1 MRERWNQL
9 LAAFSG
15 QGMLGV
21 LLLVCVLLSAAT
33 VVREE
38 PTGPL
43 AGTRLAQAVLER
55 FGPTASVLVVAGEG
69 AENQA
74 LAESLRRGM
83 IQGGI
88 TPVAVVVGDPVD
100 TRHELE
106 ALSRAGTVLDAI
118 ACSSEVPDWLV
129 LRDLP
134 RLFPVLG
141 TPALIVPD
149 GSAWPRFLTRENLL
163 NIMGQITV
171 IAIVAVGMTL
181 VVVVGGIDL
190 SVGSL
195 IGLSAIVCADWISRH
210 GGGENAGVGSMVVG
224 GLLAVVLCGAV
235 GTAHGTLVALLGAPP
250 FLVTLGVMLMARG
263 TAQEM
268 TNGES
273 IANLPERF
281 VWLGRDTT
289 WGMPNGVLL
298 MLGLFVA
305 AGLMLRW
312 TVLGRHMLAV
322 GGNIRAARLAGV
334 PVNRVMVTA
343 YTLCGL
349 LAGLGGVVLASQLKS
364 ASPTYGEGYELMV
377 IASVVVGGTSLAGG
391 QGGLFGTLV
400 GALLI
405 AVINNGMNLLGISPF
420 AQKIVLGSVILMA
433 VLLDRLRR
441 RGS

>member
-190 SVGSL
+190 SVGS
-195 IGLSAIVCADWISRH
+195 
-210 GGGENAGVGSMVVG
+210 
-224 GLLAVVLCGAV
+224 
-235 GTAHGTLVALLGAPP
+235 
-250 FLVTLGVMLMARG
+250 

>member
-1 MRERWNQL
+1 M
-9 LAAFSG
+9 
-15 QGMLGV
+15 
-21 LLLVCVLLSAAT
+21 
-33 VVREE
+33 
-38 PTGPL
+38 
-43 AGTRLAQAVLER
+43 
-55 FGPTASVLVVAGEG
+55 
-69 AENQA
+69 
-74 LAESLRRGM
+74 
-83 IQGGI
+83 
-88 TPVAVVVGDPVD
+88 
-100 TRHELE
+100 
-106 ALSRAGTVLDAI
+106 
-118 ACSSEVPDWLV
+118 
-129 LRDLP
+129 
-134 RLFPVLG
+134 
-141 TPALIVPD
+141 
-149 GSAWPRFLTRENLL
+149 
-163 NIMGQITV
+163 
-171 IAIVAVGMTL
+171 
-181 VVVVGGIDL
+181 
-190 SVGSL
+190 
-195 IGLSAIVCADWISRH
+195 
-210 GGGENAGVGSMVVG
+210 
-224 GLLAVVLCGAV
+224 
-235 GTAHGTLVALLGAPP
+235 
-250 FLVTLGVMLMARG
+250 TLGVMLMARG

>member
-21 LLLVCVLLSAAT
+21 LLLVCVLLSAVT

-43 AGTRLAQAVLER
+43 AGTRLAQAVLAR

-88 TPVAVVVGDPVD
+88 TPVAVVVGNPVD

-106 ALSRAGTVLDAI
+106 GLSRAGTVLDAI

-289 WGMPNGVLL
+289 WGIPNGVLL
-298 MLGLFVA
+298 MLGLLSGCGTKGALYLPDPLTGKAPVTPA
-305 AGLMLRW
+305 AGD
-312 TVLGRHMLAV
+312 AA
-322 GGNIRAARLAGV
+322 GN
-334 PVNRVMVTA
+334 
-343 YTLCGL
+343 
-349 LAGLGGVVLASQLKS
+349 S
-364 ASPTYGEGYELMV
+364 APLTPAPQIDDL
-377 IASVVVGGTSLAGG
+377 
-391 QGGLFGTLV
+391 
-400 GALLI
+400 
-405 AVINNGMNLLGISPF
+405 P
-420 AQKIVLGSVILMA
+420 
-433 VLLDRLRR
+433 R
-441 RGS
+441 